1 MSFFGKLWA
10 LVRGFFIRAGDDLVS
25 QSPDAIKS
33 TYAAAIQDAKR
44 RYKDMEEAVAL
55 LARER
60 ERTEETLRSLDREEQ
75 ELQKK
80 LEGALS
86 AAESEPNNS
95 AHREAGTRYQLRI
108 QEIDGKQATLT
119 QELDAQSR
127 RVEEYKTR
135 LRSFMAEIEQ
145 LKREQGEMVADLMS
159 SRQVLVLEDR
169 LKGLA
174 ETSVDE
180 SIVAIRE
187 KVANLKAQ
195 AKIASEMSAA
205 TGGTQDQT
213 YERIGDQALAA
224 NRFDELLK
232 ARLEAKAGA
241 KDKEKA
247 RDLG

>member
-1 MSFFGKLWA
+1 MNFFGRLIA

-33 TYAAAIQDAKR
+33 TYAVAIQEAKK

-60 ERTEETLRSLDREEQ
+60 ERTEETLKTLSREDE

-86 AAESEPNNS
+86 AAEAEPDNPT
-95 AHREAGTRYQLRI
+95 HREAGTRYQLRI
-108 QEIDGKQATLT
+108 QEIEGKQANLT
-119 QELDAQSR
+119 QELDGQSR
-127 RVEEYKTR
+127 KVDEYKLR

-145 LKREQGEMVADLMS
+145 LKREQGEMVADFMS
-159 SRQVLVLEDR
+159 TRQVLLLEDR

-174 ETSVDE
+174 ESAVDE
-180 SIVAIRE
+180 SVVAIRE
-187 KVANLKAQ
+187 KVAGLKAQ
-195 AKIASEMSAA
+195 AKIASEMSSA
-205 TGGTQDQT
+205 TVGAQDKN
-213 YERIGDQALAA
+213 YERIGEEKLAA

-232 ARLEAKAGA
+232 ARLEARTRV
-241 KDKEKA
+241 KDKA

>member
-1 MSFFGKLWA
+1 MSFFGKLLA

-25 QSPDAIKS
+25 QSPDAIRS
-33 TYAAAIQDAKR
+33 TYAAAIQEAKG

-60 ERTEETLRSLDREEQ
+60 ERTEGTLKTLDREAQ
-75 ELQKK
+75 ELGKK

-86 AAESEPNNS
+86 AAEAEPNNP
-95 AHREAGTRYQLRI
+95 AHREAGTRYQMRI
-108 QEIDGKQATLT
+108 QEIDGKQEALT

-127 RVEEYKTR
+127 QVEEYKTR
-135 LRSFMAEIEQ
+135 LRGFMSEIEQ
-145 LKREQGEMVADLMS
+145 LKREQGEMVADFMS
-159 SRQVLVLEDR
+159 SRQVLALEDR

-174 ETSVDE
+174 ESAVDE

-195 AKIASEMSAA
+195 AKIASEMRGTTA
-205 TGGTQDQT
+205 GGQDQA
-213 YERIGDQALAA
+213 YERLGETTLAA

-232 ARLEAKAGA
+232 ARMEAKAKAGV
-241 KDKEKA
+241 KEKD

>member
-1 MSFFGKLWA
+1 MSFFAKLVA

-25 QSPDAIKS
+25 QSPEAIRS
-33 TYAAAIQDAKR
+33 TYAAAIQEAKQ

-60 ERTEETLRSLDREEQ
+60 ERTAESLKELDREEQ
-75 ELQKK
+75 ELQKM

-86 AAESEPNNS
+86 AAEAEPNNP
-95 AHREAGTRYQLRI
+95 AHREAGTRYQMRI
-108 QEIDGKQATLT
+108 QEIDGKQAALT
-119 QELDAQSR
+119 QELDAQSKK
-127 RVEEYKTR
+127 VEEYKTR
-135 LRSFMAEIEQ
+135 LRSFMSEIEQ
-145 LKREQGEMVADLMS
+145 LKREQGEMVAELMS
-159 SRQVLVLEDR
+159 SRQVLMLEDR

-174 ETSVDE
+174 ETAVDE

-205 TGGTQDQT
+205 TAGTQDRT
-213 YERIGDQALAA
+213 YERIGDTTLAA

-232 ARLEAKAGA
+232 ARMEAKAKAGI
-241 KDKEKA
+241 KEKD
-247 RDLG
+247 RELG